1 MNRKRACAALAA
13 ALLLALA
20 GCGEPGG
27 QAAPPE
33 PSPVPSGPVSAP
45 PEALTPEELLA
56 QQPIDDTHDAF
67 LVPTGG
73 RLGTLLVTAEMGERG
88 PNPNLEWES
97 CEYPV
102 YLSVWNPEDM
112 GEPIQRMDA
121 VVDSL
126 MFGEHETVDAN
137 FDGHMDFS
145 ILRNRGNGAGYWY
158 LWVWDEEAE
167 RFVEVPEYREIS
179 FPRCDPETE
188 IIDGWARNSGGGDGV
203 TTFHRWEDGELV
215 CIRRIET
222 WWEATDM
229 VIPETEGTVFIYGIK
244 VEDRIDGELAQVYY
258 QEFSPGESFFAEQEK
273 WESLDYHGE

>member
-88 PNPNLEWES
+88 PNPDPEWELW
-97 CEYPV
+97 ENPV
-102 YLSVWNPEDM
+102 CLSVWNPEDM
-112 GEPIQRMDA
+112 GKPMQRMDA
-121 VVDSL
+121 VIDGL